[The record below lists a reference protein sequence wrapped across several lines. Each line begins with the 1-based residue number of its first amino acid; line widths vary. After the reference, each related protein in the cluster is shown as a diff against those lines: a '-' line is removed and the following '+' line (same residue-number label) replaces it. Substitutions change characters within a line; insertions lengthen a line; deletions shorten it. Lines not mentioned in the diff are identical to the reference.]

1 MQKPCVPLM
10 MAGMLDKGIT
20 LAKNLNYEIKIIKI
34 LFICYLIKLSLV
46 EVIHKHTKYS
56 FDVHVLIHF

>member
-20 LAKNLNYEIKIIKI
+20 LAKNLNYEIKIITD
-34 LFICYLIKLSLV
+34 SG
-46 EVIHKHTKYS
+46 HKEGMRMRDYGDFSNQKVKKMLY
-56 FDVHVLIHF
+56 